1 MIVPRLGPATLAPT
15 STRSPHLATWLAASA
30 LLCGLACDKSSGGS
44 STSPEASGE
53 LGYSNPSSEDLAPLP
68 PALADDD
75 LEGSAARAE
84 QLWKMQRA
92 MRVGERVFAANV
104 GVTTVKFVAIAQVD
118 PGGGSGQVE
127 FWRWQDEQL
136 ADGEASASEAQHWLL
151 VPVTFDPDTA
161 LEAQKNEG
169 GPDAEQARLLAALLL
184 ARATLEQEQPNARF
198 DVYAFREQGREA
210 KQRQTR
216 VYMLGSNND
225 SPDVELTIADPTKR
239 NKPPTIASRRVHLE
253 AGKVSTLPLTCVG
266 SPPGPPTIMRARAI
280 AAATGKP
287 TDIIDGS
294 GNAWHIDPSGGA
306 LVSGPAPKTKK
317 KK

>member
-1 MIVPRLGPATLAPT
+1 MIAPRLATATLT
-15 STRSPHLATWLAASA
+15 STRSSHLATWLVAAT
-30 LLCGLACDKSSGGS
+30 LLGLGCDKSQDGA
-44 STSPEASGE
+44 STEPEASGD
-53 LGYSNPSSEDLAPLP
+53 LGYSNPSSDDLAPLP

-75 LEGSAARAE
+75 LEGGAARAE

-151 VPVTFDPDTA
+151 VPVTFDPDSA
-161 LEAQKNEG
+161 LEAQKRDG

-184 ARATLEQEQPNARF
+184 ARATLERELPNARF

-216 VYMLGSNND
+216 IYMLGSNNE
-225 SPDVELTIADPTKR
+225 SPDVELTIVDPTKR
-239 NKPPTIASRRVHLE
+239 NKPPTIAARRTHLE
-253 AGKVSTLPLTCVG
+253 AGKLSTLPLTCLG
-266 SPPGPPTIMRARAI
+266 SPPGPATIMRARAI
-280 AAATGKP
+280 AGATGKP
-287 TDIIDGS
+287 TDIVDEA
-294 GNAWHIDPSGGA
+294 GNAWHFDPASNS
-306 LVSGPAPKTKK
+306 LVAGPAPKKK

>member
-1 MIVPRLGPATLAPT
+1 LVAVTLLGL
-15 STRSPHLATWLAASA
+15 
-30 LLCGLACDKSSGGS
+30 GCDKSRAGESSEPEVSGD
-44 STSPEASGE
+44 
-53 LGYSNPSSEDLAPLP
+53 LGYTNPSSDDLAPLP

-75 LEGSAARAE
+75 LDGAAVRAE
-84 QLWKMQRA
+84 QLWRMQRA

-151 VPVTFDPDTA
+151 VPVTFDPDGA
-161 LEAQKNEG
+161 LEAQKHEG
-169 GPDAEQARLLAALLL
+169 GPDAEQARVLAAILL
-184 ARATLEQEQPNARF
+184 ARATLEHELPNARF
-198 DVYAFREQGREA
+198 DVYAFREQGPEA

-225 SPDVELTIADPTKR
+225 SPDVELTVVDPTKR
-239 NKPPTIASRRVHLE
+239 NKPPTIAARRTHLE
-253 AGKVSTLPLTCVG
+253 AGKLSALPLTCLG
-266 SPPGPPTIMRARAI
+266 TPPGPATIMRARAI

-287 TDIIDGS
+287 TDILDEA
-294 GNAWHIDPSGGA
+294 GNAWHFEPTSNT
-306 LVSGPAPKTKK
+306 LVAGPAPKTKK
-317 KK
+317 K